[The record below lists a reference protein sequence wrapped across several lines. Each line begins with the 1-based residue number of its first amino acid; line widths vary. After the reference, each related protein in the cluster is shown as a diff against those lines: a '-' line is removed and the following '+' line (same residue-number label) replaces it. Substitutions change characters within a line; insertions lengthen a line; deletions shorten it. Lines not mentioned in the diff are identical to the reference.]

1 MLNATL
7 FGEMITFGLFVWVTL
22 RFVMPPVN
30 QALKAREDKISAGLS
45 AAEQGQAALVKAQE
59 DAEALLV
66 EAKEKIAQLLQETQA
81 RSDRMIEEAQSAGET
96 EKQRLIHTATDE
108 INQQTLA
115 AKKAVQ
121 VDLARLITLALE
133 RLLGE
138 QVNAEINQ
146 RLLQQIILD
155 SED

>member
-1 MLNATL
+1 MQKTIPYFRNLDSKTREIMSEKDIMNIIYNPDTTK
-7 FGEMITFGLFVWVTL
+7 TFYEKRKNICQEFIKIKKWLKTNN
-22 RFVMPPVN
+22 RFEPENP
-30 QALKAREDKISAGLS
+30 
-45 AAEQGQAALVKAQE
+45 
-59 DAEALLV
+59 
-66 EAKEKIAQLLQETQA
+66 EKIAQLLQEAQA
-81 RSDRMIEEAQSAGET
+81 RSDRMIEEAQTTGET

-121 VDLARLITLALE
+121 ADLARLITLALE

-146 RLLQQIILD
+146 RLLQQIISQPKD
-155 SED
+155 